1 MENKVAI
8 HIDNFEG
15 PFDLLYYLIQKD
27 KLDIYDIPITSITEQ
42 YLGYLFCEKNL
53 DMEIAS
59 EFLVMASTLLHIK
72 SMMLLPKYENEEK
85 EEDGID
91 SKEELIVRL
100 IEYKKFRDVT
110 FKLREMYETAQKT
123 VYKYPENIHF
133 KRLLQI
139 GTYNVYELWNY
150 LENMIESINMNV
162 VNTQEKMKMIKTR
175 EKVSV
180 ADKMKDIMS
189 SLLNKTKIIFSDIF
203 KIELLSK
210 IEIAAGFVAMLELSR
225 LNRIKI
231 SQKALF
237 DKIFISRKEKTTD
250 EP

>member
-1 MENKVAI
+1 MDNKVAI

-15 PFDLLYYLIQKD
+15 PFDLLYYLIQKN

-42 YLGYLFCEKNL
+42 YLEFLFCEKDLNM
-53 DMEIAS
+53 DIAS

-72 SMMLLPKYENEEK
+72 SLMLLPRYETEENEE
-85 EEDGID
+85 DLID
-91 SKEELIVRL
+91 SKEELIIRL

-123 VYKYPENIHF
+123 VYKYPENIRF
-133 KRLLQI
+133 KRSLQV

-150 LENMIESINMNV
+150 LENIIESINRNV
-162 VNTQEKMKMIKTR
+162 VNTREKMNMIKTR

-180 ADKMKDIMS
+180 ADKMKDIMNN
-189 SLLNKTKIIFSDIF
+189 LVNRTRIAFSDIF
-203 KIELLSK
+203 KLDSLSK
-210 IEIAAGFVAMLELSR
+210 IEIAASFVAMLELTR

-231 SQKALF
+231 VQKALF
-237 DKIFISRKEKTTD
+237 DKIFITRKDKNTD
-250 EP
+250 ES